1 LPVGSSKPR
10 ALRAVTRCATLDEF
24 IAGYARFATDDGLFV
39 VTRAPRAAGPPARPF
54 MVQLA
59 DGTTVLRGVAEIVE
73 AHPLPTGP
81 EATCGMRLAFTELD
95 AASRQVHRALLDES
109 ARQIDRT
116 VPPETAVIGSRT
128 STIQGPAPQ
137 PPVMGP
143 PARTSSVTLPSAP
156 VLAAMRASSPTALPP
171 PPVVDTETMIGTAA
185 PRVPARRASHTTDV
199 ELPHAPLA
207 TPPPARVEQRTPG
220 SPYVLPANP
229 LWELPPEAL
238 EHFVEC
244 TMYEH
249 TDVGSFDGLLGG
261 EPRPALLYPPPAPAP
276 WPPPMAAPWP
286 PPPARLRGYV
296 VVAILAATLGLG
308 IGYAL
313 HDDRPAATSP

>member
-1 LPVGSSKPR
+1 
-10 ALRAVTRCATLDEF
+10 VTRCSTLDEF

-54 MVQLA
+54 LVQLA

-81 EATCGMRLAFTELD
+81 DATCGMRLAFTELD
-95 AASRQVHRALLDES
+95 AASRQVHRALLDEN
-109 ARQIDRT
+109 ARQIDRAA
-116 VPPETAVIGSRT
+116 PQATAIIGART

-137 PPVMGP
+137 PPAELQP

-156 VLAAMRASSPTALPP
+156 ALAAMRAAAPSLALPP
-171 PPVVDTETMIGTAA
+171 PPVVGTETMIGTGA
-185 PRVPARRASHTTDV
+185 PPTPARRASHTTDV
-199 ELPHAPLA
+199 ELPRPLA
-207 TPPPARVEQRTPG
+207 TPPPAEQRTPG

-249 TDVGSFDGLLGG
+249 TDVGTFETLLG
-261 EPRPALLYPPPAPAP
+261 EPRPAVVYPPAPAP
-276 WPPPMAAPWP
+276 WMPAMPPMPQPMHMPWP
-286 PPPARLRGYV
+286 APPSRLRGYV
-296 VVAILAATLGLG
+296 IVAILAAALGLG

-313 HDDRPAATSP
+313 HDERPTTTSP